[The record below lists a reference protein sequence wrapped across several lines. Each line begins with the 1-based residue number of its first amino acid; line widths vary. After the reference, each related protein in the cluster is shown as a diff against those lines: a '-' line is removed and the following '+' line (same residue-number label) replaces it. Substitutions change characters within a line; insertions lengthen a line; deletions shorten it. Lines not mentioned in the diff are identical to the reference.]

1 MDSDNN
7 FLQPNKYKN
16 IDLVLNFY
24 ECPDLNHAF
33 QLINSKIG
41 YPDFL
46 YTDETKRNSLNDI
59 IQNSTIV
66 KSNDKLN
73 FKLKGVNESGEQ
85 ETPWIEELIDI
96 MYDLMWD
103 RKDVYI
109 SMAYHGEEDNIV
121 EINDN
126 SYEED
131 SDYDEYDKEDSD
143 ALDQLT
149 SSRAENN
156 CNEDDSNCNE
166 DESHSECENNNYSL
180 GRDDSEC
187 NEDAK
192 GKSSGDS
199 ECEDD
204 NCIEDDDCAD
214 DYKCKEF
221 ILDFSNCRHKG
232 DAFKLFRKVIGFIGF
247 GYSLDSL
254 VDILRGDYGHFTYK
268 DNVLL
273 RIRGR
278 QNAEINIP
286 DWAKMVEIMSLRKK
300 VKVQFEDDESLSNN
314 KSDDESDD
322 EFSNMPLH
330 TFMFINDFPESDMS
344 ALVGTNAFVLQQ
356 ISQGGLIPVLG
367 TMIELPYT
375 MFCDIPT
382 SKQLVELGYSES
394 SSQNQDLASSQAIQ
408 MKWLNESYPKSMEKL
423 NVDITIDNNTIMF
436 TFYNK
441 NDSRPQG
448 S

>member
-1 MDSDNN
+1 MDSNN
-7 FLQPNKYKN
+7 KSSQPNKYKD
-16 IDLVLNFY
+16 IDLVFDLY
-24 ECPDLNHAF
+24 ECTNLYDAF

-41 YPDFL
+41 YPGFL
-46 YTDETKRNSLNDI
+46 YTDETKRNSLNDM

-66 KSNDKLN
+66 NLNDKLT

-85 ETPWIEELIDI
+85 ETQWMEELIDI

-109 SMAYHGEEDNIV
+109 SMAYHGDEDNIV

-126 SYEED
+126 DYINSY
-131 SDYDEYDKEDSD
+131 
-143 ALDQLT
+143 
-149 SSRAENN
+149 
-156 CNEDDSNCNE
+156 EDDSDCDE
-166 DESHSECENNNYSL
+166 DDSDCDENNHCTQSHGNGDSDQEAE
-180 GRDDSEC
+180 DDDKS
-187 NEDAK
+187 
-192 GKSSGDS
+192 KSSGDS

-204 NCIEDDDCAD
+204 DYSEDDDCPDD

-278 QNAEINIP
+278 QNAEINIL

-300 VKVQFEDDESLSNN
+300 VKVQFEDDEY
-314 KSDDESDD
+314 
-322 EFSNMPLH
+322 
-330 TFMFINDFPESDMS
+330 ISDMPDWDS
-344 ALVGTNAFVLQQ
+344 
-356 ISQGGLIPVLG
+356 
-367 TMIELPYT
+367 
-375 MFCDIPT
+375 
-382 SKQLVELGYSES
+382 LVE
-394 SSQNQDLASSQAIQ
+394 I
-408 MKWLNESYPKSMEKL
+408 
-423 NVDITIDNNTIMF
+423 I
-436 TFYNK
+436 
-441 NDSRPQG
+441 
-448 S
+448 

>member
-1 MDSDNN
+1 MDSNN
-7 FLQPNKYKN
+7 KSSQPNKYKD
-16 IDLVLNFY
+16 IDLVFDLY
-24 ECPDLNHAF
+24 ECTNLYDAF

-41 YPDFL
+41 YPGFL
-46 YTDETKRNSLNDI
+46 YTDETKRNSLNDM

-66 KSNDKLN
+66 NLNDKLT

-85 ETPWIEELIDI
+85 ETQWMEELIDI

-109 SMAYHGEEDNIV
+109 SMAYHGDEDNIV

-126 SYEED
+126 DYINSY
-131 SDYDEYDKEDSD
+131 
-143 ALDQLT
+143 
-149 SSRAENN
+149 
-156 CNEDDSNCNE
+156 EDDSDCDEDDSDCDENNHCTQSHGNGDSDQEAE
-166 DESHSECENNNYSL
+166 DEA
-180 GRDDSEC
+180 
-187 NEDAK
+187 EDAQDEVEYAEEDVE
-192 GKSSGDS
+192 GDS

-204 NCIEDDDCAD
+204 DYSEDDDCPDD

-300 VKVQFEDDESLSNN
+300 VKVQFEDDEY
-314 KSDDESDD
+314 
-322 EFSNMPLH
+322 
-330 TFMFINDFPESDMS
+330 ISDMPDWDS
-344 ALVGTNAFVLQQ
+344 
-356 ISQGGLIPVLG
+356 
-367 TMIELPYT
+367 
-375 MFCDIPT
+375 
-382 SKQLVELGYSES
+382 LVE
-394 SSQNQDLASSQAIQ
+394 I
-408 MKWLNESYPKSMEKL
+408 
-423 NVDITIDNNTIMF
+423 I
-436 TFYNK
+436 
-441 NDSRPQG
+441 
-448 S
+448 